1 MLEYPRKPDIL
12 VTKIER
18 SAQILVSR
26 FFPDTVIIDHDMGA
40 ISRKLEK
47 GSSETIR

>member
-1 MLEYPRKPDIL
+1 
-12 VTKIER
+12 
-18 SAQILVSR
+18 
-26 FFPDTVIIDHDMGA
+26 MGT